1 MFVHTQ
7 FVDIYSN
14 KHCMCAS
21 IELYFQSTV
30 KSKRDDAKESTMRI
44 LHKRGGATSECFLQV
59 ITLTLLVIPT
69 S

>member
-1 MFVHTQ
+1 
-7 FVDIYSN
+7 
-14 KHCMCAS
+14 MCAS
-21 IELYFQSTV
+21 IEIYFQSTV